1 MERNSWNNSETHQN
15 RRWGGNS
22 NRESSNQ
29 FAPVSKSKFNDAEYK
44 RWSETLRLNA
54 SAANNQ

>member
-1 MERNSWNNSETHQN
+1 MERNSWNNSEASESSL
-15 RRWGGNS
+15 GGNS

-29 FAPVSKSKFNDAEYK
+29 LAPVSKSKFNDAEYK

-54 SAANNQ
+54 SAANNR

>member
-1 MERNSWNNSETHQN
+1 MERNSWNHSEAPEPSL
-15 RRWGGNS
+15 GGNS

-29 FAPVSKSKFNDAEYK
+29 FAPVSKSRFNDAEYK